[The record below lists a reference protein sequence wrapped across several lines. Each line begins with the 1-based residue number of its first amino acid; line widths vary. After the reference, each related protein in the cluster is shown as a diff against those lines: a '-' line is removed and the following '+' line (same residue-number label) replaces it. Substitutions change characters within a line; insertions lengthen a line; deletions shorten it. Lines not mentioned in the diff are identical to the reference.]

1 MKKISIILIIL
12 GALILAYL
20 PISNYLNK
28 INQAEIIKDYNK
40 NIDSIDEDEL
50 TKEYEKARLYNENL
64 ANENTND
71 IDYMDVL
78 NLNKDGIMGYLEIPK
93 ISLRLPI
100 YHGTREDVL
109 KKGVGHLE
117 KSSLPIGG
125 KNTHSVLMG
134 HSGMNSAE
142 LFTRLREIK
151 KEDYFNIYIL
161 KRKITYKVFSIE
173 KILPTEIEKLSIQK
187 NDDIVTLI
195 TCTPYGVNSHRLL
208 VNGRRCQNY

>member
-28 INQAEIIKDYNK
+28 RNQAEIIKDYNK

-100 YHGTREDVL
+100 YHKNSEDVL

-125 KNTHSVLMG
+125 NNTHTVLMG
-134 HSGMNSAE
+134 HSGLKSAE
-142 LFTRLREIK
+142 LFTRLREMNE
-151 KEDYFNIYIL
+151 EDYFYIYVL

-173 KILPTEIEKLSIQK
+173 KILPTEVEKLSIK
-187 NDDIVTLI
+187 ENEDIVTLV
-195 TCTPYGVNSHRLL
+195 TCTPYGINTHRLL
-208 VNGRRCQNY
+208 INGRRCKDY

>member
-12 GALILAYL
+12 GMLILAYL

-28 INQAEIIKDYNK
+28 RNQAEIIKDYNK
-40 NIDSIDEDEL
+40 NIDLIDE
-50 TKEYEKARLYNENL
+50 KEYEKARLYNENL
-64 ANENTND
+64 ANENAND

-100 YHGTREDVL
+100 YHGTSEDVL

-125 KNTHSVLMG
+125 ENTHSVLMG

-142 LFTRLREIK
+142 LFTRLKEIK
-151 KEDYFNIYIL
+151 EEDYFYIYVL